1 MATTSSAP
9 LFAALTHAVMARQ
22 ALIPGP
28 QRPLVLELC
37 HEAVTSAWELAV
49 ESLDGQ
55 AGPRA
60 EAAAALL
67 LDLTCPELRSD
78 VRADLAGAC
87 ARIATEQRWVLP
99 S

>member
-9 LFAALTHAVMARQ
+9 LFAALTHAVLARQ
-22 ALIPGP
+22 AVIPAD

-49 ESLDGQ
+49 EALDG
-55 AGPRA
+55 AASARA
-60 EAAAALL
+60 SAAAELL
-67 LDLTCPELRSD
+67 LELVCPGLRAD
-78 VRADLAGAC
+78 VRTDLAAAC
-87 ARIATEQRWVLP
+87 GRIATEQRWVLP